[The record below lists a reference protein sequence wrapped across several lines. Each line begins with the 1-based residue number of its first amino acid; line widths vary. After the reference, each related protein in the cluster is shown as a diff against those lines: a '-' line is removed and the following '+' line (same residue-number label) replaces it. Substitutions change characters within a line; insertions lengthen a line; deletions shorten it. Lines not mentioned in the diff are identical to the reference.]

1 MADPEV
7 RDVGVVKMKKE
18 LMGSLIWFVV
28 MTQSEEGSDGLS
40 DMDWLVAT
48 TGGDDGWRRWVASMG
63 GVDGWRRWST
73 GVFDTEGT
81 DVEVPL
87 CPQW

>member
-1 MADPEV
+1 
-7 RDVGVVKMKKE
+7 
-18 LMGSLIWFVV
+18 MGSLFWAVV
-28 MTQSEEGSDGLS
+28 MTQSEEGADGLS
-40 DMDWLVAT
+40 VLGSGWWRRIVASMD
-48 TGGDDGWRRWVASMG
+48 GFDGWRRW
-63 GVDGWRRWST
+63 WT